1 MDTGR
6 SAPGQSPA
14 GLVVAGVDGSELSRA
29 AAVWAATQAV
39 RHGTGLHIVHASNA
53 HASNAHASGADVS
66 DGDVP
71 DARHAHVEDGQ
82 AQDDAQEDEGSGR
95 RILAAAAAAI
105 RLAQP
110 DLAVSLELAA
120 GTAAEVLRGAAES
133 ALMTVVGAHGSNQFE
148 DVMLGSVAARIV
160 GRANRPVVVA
170 WPDPGTGL
178 ITPDGPV
185 VVGLDGSADSEVAL
199 AFAIDEAQLRRAPLI
214 AVHAWDMGPLDD
226 LVDAVLPDIRR
237 QVQAREQREL
247 DDQLAGW
254 AKRYP
259 DVELVPV
266 LRESR
271 PLGALLLPYP
281 AGEPHPAPG
290 LIVVGS
296 QGRGRWA
303 GLLLGS
309 TSQALIGFARCPV
322 AVVRKSS
329 G

>member
-1 MDTGR
+1 MDTGQ
-6 SAPGQSPA
+6 SAPGQSPV

-39 RHGTGLHIVHASNA
+39 RHGTGLHIVHAS
-53 HASNAHASGADVS
+53 GADVP
-66 DGDVP
+66 DGHVP
-71 DARHAHVEDGQ
+71 DARPADVEDGQ
-82 AQDDAQEDEGSGR
+82 AQDDARDDAQEGQASGR
-95 RILAAAAAAI
+95 RILAGAAAAI

-133 ALMTVVGAHGSNQFE
+133 ALMTVVGAHGSDQFE
-148 DVMLGSVAARIV
+148 DVMLGSVAAGIV

-178 ITPDGPV
+178 IAPDGPV

-214 AVHAWDMGPLDD
+214 AVHAWDIGPLDH

-237 QVQAREQREL
+237 RVQAREQREL

-259 DVELVPV
+259 DVELVPL

-322 AVVRKSS
+322 AVVRTSS